1 MASQNR
7 PRPVVQNCNLY
18 YNGGMGIKA
27 QARLDDET
35 HADLE
40 SLAKRLG
47 VSQSEVLRE
56 GIRLMKEKHESKPR
70 RKLIGVG
77 MFSSGLTDLS
87 TNPKY
92 MEGFG
97 RDNEHFSTKRP
108 AKSRN
113 R

>member
-1 MASQNR
+1 M
-7 PRPVVQNCNLY
+7 Y
-18 YNGGMGIKA
+18 YNRSMA
-27 QARLDDET
+27 TTVQARLDDEIQ
-35 HADLE
+35 ADLE
-40 SLAKRLG
+40 NLAKTLG

-56 GIRLMKEKHESKPR
+56 GIRLMKEKHKPQPR
-70 RKLIGVG
+70 KKLIGVG
-77 MFSSGLTDLS
+77 IFSSGLTDLS

-97 RDNEHFSTKRP
+97 RDNEHFSSKPP

>member
-1 MASQNR
+1 M
-7 PRPVVQNCNLY
+7 
-18 YNGGMGIKA
+18 GGTV
-27 QARLDDET
+27 QARLDDEIQ
-35 HADLE
+35 ADLE

-47 VSQSEVLRE
+47 LSQSEVLRE
-56 GIRLMKEKHESKPR
+56 GIRLMKEKHEPKPR
-70 RKLIGVG
+70 KKLIGVG

-97 RDNEHFSTKRP
+97 RDNKHFTAKRP
-108 AKSRN
+108 PKGRN

>member
-1 MASQNR
+1 
-7 PRPVVQNCNLY
+7 
-18 YNGGMGIKA
+18 MGIKA
-27 QARLDDET
+27 QVRLDDEIQ
-35 HADLE
+35 ADLE
-40 SLAKRLG
+40 SLAKSLG
-47 VSQSEVLRE
+47 VSQSDVLRE
-56 GIRLMKEKHESKPR
+56 GIRLMKEKHTPQPR
-70 RKLIGVG
+70 KKLIGVG

-97 RDNEHFSTKRP
+97 RDNKHFTAKRP

>member
-1 MASQNR
+1 M
-7 PRPVVQNCNLY
+7 Y
-18 YNGGMGIKA
+18 YNNFMGTTV
-27 QARLDDET
+27 QARLDDEIQ
-35 HADLE
+35 ADLE
-40 SLAKRLG
+40 DLAKRLG
-47 VSQSEVLRE
+47 VSQSEVVRE
-56 GIRLMKEKHESKPR
+56 GIRLMKQKHEPQPR

-97 RDNEHFSTKRP
+97 RDNEQFSAKPT